1 MTTKIVDV
9 QKGGVLEDGRKLPPT
24 QAAMHVEHSELG
36 NSKTFGGTFVVKRL
50 TIGEVGQVR
59 SWNANEGMVSVHGEE
74 WAARCAESL
83 EPGESVEIVRVRN
96 RMRLDVRRADGD
108 GER

>member
-1 MTTKIVDV
+1 
-9 QKGGVLEDGRKLPPT
+9 
-24 QAAMHVEHSELG
+24 MHSCGILY
-36 NSKTFGGTFVVKRL
+36 
-50 TIGEVGQVR
+50 TIGLFVLITMLLLMRVVGSALRRQPVLGAEGLIGEIGQVR

-74 WAARCAESL
+74 WAARCAEPL
-83 EPGESVEIVRVRN
+83 ELGESVEIVRVRN